1 MIKSVLKTIITLMTL
16 VVAFGATTVYRQS
29 LSYDAPRSYTYK
41 LVSNHG
47 VGSAVLIAHNLG
59 ITAAHVTGP
68 KGDGFT
74 MAGKPIKV
82 LNYDAKLDLTL
93 FEVDIACPCAPLG
106 SIPKEDDFLVAVGY
120 PLGVGKYVTEGRMQ
134 TVHFDDIKLETSVP
148 IMFGNSGG
156 GLYAFQNWQWKLVGI
171 MSQVHGTNLGFF
183 GVPVPTMSR
192 AVPITNIIQFIHSS
206 KYIGVK

>member
-1 MIKSVLKTIITLMTL
+1 MIKATLKSLIAIITLF
-16 VVAFGATTVYRQS
+16 VAFGATHVYKHS
-29 LSYDAPRSYTYK
+29 LSYDAPRSYTYQ

-47 VGSAVLIAHNLG
+47 AGSAVMIAHNLG

-68 KGDGFT
+68 MGDGFT

-82 LNYDAKLDLTL
+82 LRYDDKLDLTL
-93 FEVDIACPCAPLG
+93 FEVDITCPCAPLG
-106 SIPKEDDFLVAVGY
+106 SLPEEDSFLIAVGY
-120 PLGVGKYVTEGRMQ
+120 PLGVGQYVTEGRMQ
-134 TVHFDDIKLETSVP
+134 TIHLADIKLETTVP

-156 GLYAFQNWQWKLVGI
+156 GLYAFQDWQWKLVGI

-192 AVPITNIIQFIHSS
+192 AVPITNILEFIHR
-206 KYIGVK
+206 KPK